1 MSNLNDFNREAKAAL
16 WVVLQWLLLA
26 VPTGLV
32 CGVVGTAFHLS
43 VEYVTELRAAQSWLL
58 LCLPLAGLA
67 IVALYKVTKCEGV
80 GTNNVIRAVQSGEPV
95 SPLLVPAIFLGTV
108 LTHLCGGSAG
118 REGAALQMG
127 GSIGWNVGKLLHL
140 SDYVRRTATIS
151 GMAAFFSALFGTPLT
166 AALFAMMVED
176 VGLTFTSAFMPA
188 FTSALIAYGVSLF
201 FGIAPTNFVLNSIPH
216 LTLETALQTALL
228 GIACAAVTRLFCWTL
243 HTLEHGIPK
252 RIPNPWLR
260 AFAGGAAVV
269 AFSYLFGVGRYN
281 GAGMAVI
288 ADAVEQ
294 GAALPWDFLCKIFL
308 TALTLAVGFK
318 GGEVGLTFTSA
329 FMPAFTSALIAYGV
343 SLFFGIA
350 PTNFVLNSIPHLTL
364 ETALQTALLGIAC
377 AAVTRL
383 FCWTLHTLEHG
394 IPKRIPNPWLRAF
407 AGGAA
412 VVAFSYLFGVGRYN
426 GAGMAVIADAVE
438 QGAALPWDFLCKIFL
453 TALTLAVGFK
463 GGEVVP
469 SFFIG
474 ATFGCVAGPLLG
486 LPAGFSGAI
495 GLVCVFCGAT
505 NALIPSILLGFELFG
520 GQGLEL
526 IALGCGVCYML
537 SGHHGLYIS
546 QTFVTNKLRPEYA
559 SHKWQ
564 IKLKK
569 KEE

>member
-16 WVVLQWLLLA
+16 WVALQWLLLA

-228 GIACAAVTRLFCWTL
+228 GIACAAVTRLFCWAL

-281 GAGMAVI
+281 GAGMAGI

-308 TALTLAVGFK
+308 TALTLAVGF
-318 GGEVGLTFTSA
+318 
-329 FMPAFTSALIAYGV
+329 
-343 SLFFGIA
+343 
-350 PTNFVLNSIPHLTL
+350 
-364 ETALQTALLGIAC
+364 
-377 AAVTRL
+377 
-383 FCWTLHTLEHG
+383 
-394 IPKRIPNPWLRAF
+394 
-407 AGGAA
+407 
-412 VVAFSYLFGVGRYN
+412 
-426 GAGMAVIADAVE
+426 
-438 QGAALPWDFLCKIFL
+438 
-453 TALTLAVGFK
+453 
-463 GGEVVP
+463 
-469 SFFIG
+469 
-474 ATFGCVAGPLLG
+474 
-486 LPAGFSGAI
+486 
-495 GLVCVFCGAT
+495 
-505 NALIPSILLGFELFG
+505 
-520 GQGLEL
+520 
-526 IALGCGVCYML
+526 
-537 SGHHGLYIS
+537 
-546 QTFVTNKLRPEYA
+546 
-559 SHKWQ
+559 
-564 IKLKK
+564 
-569 KEE
+569 

>member
-16 WVVLQWLLLA
+16 RVALQWLLLA

-32 CGVVGTAFHLS
+32 CGAVGTAFHLS

-95 SPLLVPAIFLGTV
+95 SLLLVPAIFLGTV

-118 REGAALQMG
+118 REG
-127 GSIGWNVGKLLHL
+127 
-140 SDYVRRTATIS
+140 
-151 GMAAFFSALFGTPLT
+151 AAFFSALFGTPLT

-294 GAALPWDFLCKIFL
+294 GTALPWDF
-308 TALTLAVGFK
+308 A
-318 GGEVGLTFTSA
+318 
-329 FMPAFTSALIAYGV
+329 
-343 SLFFGIA
+343 
-350 PTNFVLNSIPHLTL
+350 
-364 ETALQTALLGIAC
+364 
-377 AAVTRL
+377 
-383 FCWTLHTLEHG
+383 
-394 IPKRIPNPWLRAF
+394 
-407 AGGAA
+407 
-412 VVAFSYLFGVGRYN
+412 
-426 GAGMAVIADAVE
+426 
-438 QGAALPWDFLCKIFL
+438 CKIFL

-469 SFFIG
+469 SFYIG
-474 ATFGCVAGPLLG
+474 ATFGCIAGPWLG
-486 LPAGFSGAI
+486 LPAGFAGAI

-537 SGHHGLYIS
+537 SGHHGLYSS

-559 SHKWQ
+559 SHKWRV
-564 IKLKK
+564 KLKK

>member
-16 WVVLQWLLLA
+16 WVALQWLLLA

-32 CGVVGTAFHLS
+32 CGAVGTAFHLS

-95 SPLLVPAIFLGTV
+95 SLLLVPAIFLGTV

-294 GAALPWDFLCKIFL
+294 G
-308 TALTLAVGFK
+308 T
-318 GGEVGLTFTSA
+318 
-329 FMPAFTSALIAYGV
+329 
-343 SLFFGIA
+343 
-350 PTNFVLNSIPHLTL
+350 
-364 ETALQTALLGIAC
+364 
-377 AAVTRL
+377 
-383 FCWTLHTLEHG
+383 
-394 IPKRIPNPWLRAF
+394 
-407 AGGAA
+407 
-412 VVAFSYLFGVGRYN
+412 
-426 GAGMAVIADAVE
+426 
-438 QGAALPWDFLCKIFL
+438 ALPWDFLCKIFL

-469 SFFIG
+469 SFFPKFLHRGDLWLHRRAMAGPARRVCRCHRSGLRVLRSHKRPDPLHPAGIRAVWRAG
-474 ATFGCVAGPLLG
+474 AGAYCAGLRRVLHALGPLRPLQQPDLCHQQAAAGVRLPQVAGQ
-486 LPAGFSGAI
+486 AEEKRRIIFRRFSPQRA
-495 GLVCVFCGAT
+495 
-505 NALIPSILLGFELFG
+505 
-520 GQGLEL
+520 
-526 IALGCGVCYML
+526 
-537 SGHHGLYIS
+537 
-546 QTFVTNKLRPEYA
+546 
-559 SHKWQ
+559 
-564 IKLKK
+564 
-569 KEE
+569 